1 MQTSTGRRLASAL
14 AAALSVATLT
24 AFAVAPLTQ
33 EPIPARLRIIEP
45 VALKP
50 ARLDADGPFHRQAVI
65 QRGETLGSLLTRLGD
80 QDGDLFD
87 FIRTDKTAR
96 RLLVLQ
102 AGVTVRADVDGDD
115 RISHLSYPMPDGHGD
130 DESPAR
136 LEITR
141 ASDGTWQARIDRMAL
156 DRVIETRHAMIRSS
170 LFAATDAAGIPDAI
184 AMQLPDIFASDLD
197 FHRDV
202 RKGDT
207 LRIVYEVL
215 HDASSNAEGKA
226 GRILAVEYASRRQ
239 KLEAIWFERADGEG
253 EYYTFVGKRL
263 KNSFLR
269 SPMEF
274 TRISSGFSAGRR
286 HPVFRDWRA
295 HRGVDY
301 AAPINTK
308 VRSIGDGVVE
318 FAGAQRGYGKVVIV
332 RHDAQHQTLYAHLNR
347 FSPGL
352 SAGDKVAKGDVI
364 GGVGRTVWATG
375 PHLHFEFHV
384 KGEQVDPTQVI
395 PPPAPPLDAGEQ
407 RRFDRYAAA
416 FMRRLGQPAP
426 LEVAAFE

>member
-33 EPIPARLRIIEP
+33 EPIPARLRIIES

-50 ARLDADGPFHRQAVI
+50 ARLDAEGLFHRQAII
-65 QRGETLGSLLTRLGD
+65 QRGETLGTLLTRLGD

-96 RLLVLQ
+96 RLLMLQ
-102 AGVTVRADVDGDD
+102 SGVTVRAEVDKAS
-115 RISHLSYPMPDGHGD
+115 RISHLSYPMPDGNGED
-130 DESPAR
+130 DTPAR
-136 LEITR
+136 LEIQRTP
-141 ASDGTWQARIDRMAL
+141 DGGWQARVDRMVL
-156 DRVIETRHAMIRSS
+156 DRVIETRHAEIRSS

-184 AMQLPDIFASDLD
+184 AMRIPDIFASDLD

-215 HDASSNAEGKA
+215 HDADSNMAGKP
-226 GRILAVEYASRRQ
+226 GRILAVEYASRKQRLQ
-239 KLEAIWFERADGEG
+239 AIWFERADGEG
-253 EYYTFVGKRL
+253 EYYTFDGKRL

-274 TRISSGFSAGRR
+274 TRISSGFTQGRR

-301 AAPINTK
+301 AAPMNTK
-308 VRSIGDGVVE
+308 VRTIGDGVVE
-318 FAGAQRGYGKVVIV
+318 FAGVQRGYGNVVII

-347 FSPGL
+347 FQAGL
-352 SAGDKVAKGDVI
+352 SVGSKVDKGDVI
-364 GGVGRTVWATG
+364 GRVGRTGWATG
-375 PHLHFEFHV
+375 PHLHFEFHL

-395 PPPAPPLDAGEQ
+395 PPPPTPLDANEQ
-407 RRFDRYAAA
+407 LRFDRYTAA
-416 FMRRLGQPAP
+416 FMRRLGERTP
-426 LEVAAFE
+426 LRVASFE

>member
-14 AAALSVATLT
+14 AAALSVATIT

-50 ARLDADGPFHRQAVI
+50 ARFDAEGTFHRQAVI
-65 QRGETLGSLLTRLGD
+65 QRGETLGSLLNRLGD
-80 QDGDLFD
+80 QDGELFD

-96 RLLVLQ
+96 RLLMLQ
-102 AGVTVRADVDGDD
+102 SGLTVRAEVDGND
-115 RISHLSYPMPDGHGD
+115 RISHLSYPMPDGFGED
-130 DESPAR
+130 DSPAR
-136 LEITR
+136 LEIVRTP
-141 ASDGTWQARIDRMAL
+141 DGTWQARVDRMML
-156 DRVIETRHAMIRSS
+156 DRVIETRHAVIKTS

-184 AMQLPDIFASDLD
+184 AMRIPDVFGSDLD

-207 LRIVYEVL
+207 LRIVYEML
-215 HDASSNAEGKA
+215 HDPDSNADGKA

-239 KLEAIWFERADGEG
+239 KLEAVWFERADGEG
-253 EYYTFVGKRL
+253 EYYTFAGKRL
-263 KNSFLR
+263 KSSFLR

-274 TRISSGFSAGRR
+274 TRISSGFSVGRR

-318 FAGAQRGYGKVVIV
+318 FAGVQRGYGRVVII
-332 RHDAQHQTLYAHLNR
+332 RHDARHQTLYAHLNR
-347 FSPGL
+347 FAPGL
-352 SAGDKVAKGDVI
+352 STGDKVEKGDVI
-364 GGVGRTVWATG
+364 GGVGRTGWATG

-384 KGEQVDPTQVI
+384 RGQQVDPTQVI
-395 PPPAPPLDAGEQ
+395 PPPPAPLDAGEQ
-407 RRFDRYAAA
+407 RRFERYVAAYV
-416 FMRRLGQPAP
+416 RRLDEGAPAQ
-426 LEVAAFE
+426 LATFE